1 MQTHAYIDVCMY
13 FACINQR
20 KRECYLTSEIVDIRL
35 ELDMATQV
43 PVQWEFSLENK
54 LNLNDQS

>member
-1 MQTHAYIDVCMY
+1 MSMY
-13 FACINQR
+13 FACMNQR

-43 PVQWEFSLENK
+43 PVQGELRLENI
-54 LNLNDQS
+54 LNLKDRS